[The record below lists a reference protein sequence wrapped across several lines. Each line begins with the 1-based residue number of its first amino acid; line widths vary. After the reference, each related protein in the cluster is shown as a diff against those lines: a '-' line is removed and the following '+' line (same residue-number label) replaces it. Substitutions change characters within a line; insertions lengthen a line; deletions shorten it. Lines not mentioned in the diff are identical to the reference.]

1 MHESNFHVTG
11 FSNGSNTRDAM
22 GRVSRSRI
30 DFDVATTASS
40 SWILAAT
47 AFKWILAATYSSR
60 SSRPE
65 LQHSFSTF
73 GPEIMAATMG
83 TYS

>member
-1 MHESNFHVTG
+1 
-11 FSNGSNTRDAM
+11 M
-22 GRVSRSRI
+22 GRVSRSQI
-30 DFDVATTASS
+30 DFDVAATVAS

-47 AFKWILAATYSSR
+47 AFKWILATTYSSR

-65 LQHSFSTF
+65 LQHSSSTF
-73 GPEIMAATMG
+73 GPEIMATTVG